1 MFELN
6 WDAIA
11 TCLVSDR
18 FRAPK
23 FKTYSSYPGSDRD
36 IAFYA
41 STEVAVADL
50 EKLIARTGGQLLES
64 VTLFDQYKGKG
75 VPEGQRSLAFRM
87 VYRASD
93 RTLTDQD
100 IDPIQD
106 KIRAALEKKF
116 KVSLRS

>member
-1 MFELN
+1 
-6 WDAIA
+6 
-11 TCLVSDR
+11 LVSDR

-23 FKTYSSYPGSDRD
+23 FKSYSTYPGSDRD

-41 STEVAVADL
+41 PVDVSVAEL
-50 EKLIARTGGQLLES
+50 EKLISRTGGQLLENVS
-64 VTLFDQYKGKG
+64 LFDEYRGKG
-75 VPEGQRSLAFRM
+75 VPDGQRSLAFRM